1 MGPPSPDPHP
11 LLLQTEQWFSR
22 ARAALLGALPCH
34 RGCSR
39 CCIGVFP
46 ITILDAV
53 EISKGLATLPDAD
66 QIDIQARARSQV
78 RALEERFPRL
88 KHSVLLDEWQDTEVD
103 AVAEQFGDL
112 PCPALA
118 ADGSCRMYR
127 FRPVACRTM
136 GVPVDSG
143 GFESGACEVQTAIP
157 IIRLSRA
164 LRTEESWLIDKEASA
179 LSLSRQEMANR
190 GEELLLQHGF
200 LFAAS
205 DARPLPDSA
214 NAGVAPPKPTF

>member
-78 RALEERFPRL
+78 RALEERLPRL

-157 IIRLSRA
+157 IIRLSRERTVCRNSDEA
-164 LRTEESWLIDKEASA
+164 CVDRSPSSIRYSCPIWLRNQPAVLGADSMASTNLRLA
-179 LSLSRQEMANR
+179 
-190 GEELLLQHGF
+190 
-200 LFAAS
+200 
-205 DARPLPDSA
+205 
-214 NAGVAPPKPTF
+214 